1 VLLDSLG
8 STRERELAVQDYSTL
23 AHLLMC
29 QTVTGGTCSPRISD
43 RDELMQIRVYIDPNG
58 DVTITTLLAD
68 LVPLAYALDNTDWQV
83 QYWLDAL
90 SEATDCRPEMGEVAR
105 GRISTRQLVES

>member
-8 STRERELAVQDYSTL
+8 STRERELAVQDYPTL
-23 AHLLMC
+23 AHLPMC
-29 QTVTGGTCSPRISD
+29 QTVTGGTCSPRVSD

-83 QYWLDAL
+83 QYWLDVL
-90 SEATDCRPEMGEVAR
+90 SEVADCRPEMGKVAR